1 MSEMS
6 FITSDIWTLGPQSVV
21 LEELCHWERGLRFQS
36 LVPFSFTLSA
46 SCLWYKMCILNF
58 LLLQLCRQ
66 S

>member
-1 MSEMS
+1 MS
-6 FITSDIWTLGPQSVV
+6 LGEGFEVSEPCAILIHS
-21 LEELCHWERGLRFQS
+21 
-36 LVPFSFTLSA
+36 LSA